1 MTRHQVV
8 PVRFVAFCLL
18 GLLALAS
25 GCSQVGKSAAVGDAW
40 AFRKVEARLDRAGG
54 MEGSGTVR
62 FVRANEAMEIPFS
75 MSISEDLVIT
85 LDAEVRHFMI
95 PFEGTST
102 LISTEERSVVNTPIG
117 VFDLARMGH
126 SHNAVRAALLSAL
139 AGGDG
144 LLLWVK
150 SQGCQVARKVE
161 CGGLS
166 IKMEPD
172 DTGYFVDSWEVKA
185 LDGTTFK
192 ASVDDLDPGPD
203 RLPRAISGTVLPDA
217 IGVDLEFD
225 RVRRIEEQ
233 IDG

>member
-1 MTRHQVV
+1 MTRHHLAACGLLVL
-8 PVRFVAFCLL
+8 CLL
-18 GLLALAS
+18 GLALAS
-25 GCSQVGKSAAVGDAW
+25 GCSQVGRSAAAGDAG
-40 AFRKVEARLDRAGG
+40 AFRRVESRLDRAGG

-62 FVRANEAMEIPFS
+62 FIRANEAMEIPFT
-75 MSISEDLVIT
+75 MSISKDLVIT

-102 LISTEERSVVNTPIG
+102 LISSEERTMVSTPIG
-117 VFDLARMGH
+117 MFDLARMGH

-150 SQGCQVARKVE
+150 SQGCRVAREVE

-172 DTGYFVDSWEVKA
+172 ETGYFVDSWEVKA
-185 LDGTTFK
+185 PDGTSFK
-192 ASVDDLDPGPD
+192 ASIDEVEPGPD
-203 RLPRAISGTVLPDA
+203 RLPRSISGTVFPDA
-217 IGVDLEFD
+217 IGVDLEFE
-225 RVRRIEEQ
+225 RVRRFDEQ